1 MKQPFLALLALS
13 LPLALRADASAT
25 PGAEDYNLPEAQS
38 VGAADA
44 DLAPTVMERAASP
57 EAWAAFAK
65 AHPADFWLFGERRDR
80 AVRPGILPAVWLTEA
95 GKGALGGFRGE
106 ARPGEFYVFQV
117 AIVGGAKA
125 PQATVSYE
133 ARPVGNALTRLFRD
147 APEVTCLSIEGTDRL
162 GAPLLKQLPW
172 PKEGEVRP
180 LWFGVQV
187 PETAKGAL
195 DFELLLGGC
204 PFPVS
209 LTVAGE
215 PVAEGGVHE
224 GWRLAR
230 LRWLNSTIGQEETVT
245 APFTP
250 VEADAATRTLRI
262 LGREIV
268 LGENGLPKAYRSFFN
283 GSNTR
288 TDAPAQEGFAE
299 APAFTLEGVTWEA
312 KSFAFTERGP
322 VGVSWTAESESADGM
337 LTLTVQGRLE
347 YDGFL
352 STRLTVRPRGGQAAR
367 HGAATFSLAL
377 TPAASRYAM
386 GLGLEG
392 GLAPK
397 DFAWKWDVRKHQD
410 ALWVGGVNQGLML
423 RLKGP
428 GYVRPLINAYY
439 AFRPLA
445 LPEGWGDGGV
455 TLRREADGSARLT
468 LTGGPRDLAAGAETV
483 YDLDW
488 YLTPFKPIDPHFQL
502 AENRIFHAGAG
513 FKGEDWP
520 ALRAEG
526 FTVANIHQ
534 GRAIN
539 PFINYPYNDLFLPRL
554 AAEAEAAH
562 RAGMKLK
569 VYYTTR
575 ELTQNMPEFF
585 ALNAL
590 DGEIIMPRRP
600 GVPWP
605 VTNRN
610 GPHPWLKAHLGDDF
624 VPAWRE
630 TLRHPGLE
638 GKLDL
643 AVLTTPSTRWD
654 NFYLEGLAYLLRN
667 AHVDGLYIDD
677 TALDRVAMRR
687 ARRILDRDAPTRRLI
702 DMHSWNHHNP
712 LAAWANSAI
721 CFMELYPYI
730 DSLWH
735 GEGAF
740 TMNRRP
746 DFILVEMS
754 GIPFGLMSEQLTG
767 PQNPWRGLAFGMLPR
782 RPWSGDPRPA
792 RSLLDAFGIVPGTA
806 LIGWWDPANPVRPS
820 TDQAL
825 ATLYRRPDGK
835 TLLALANLTDK
846 PLSLTLDADWQA
858 LGRDPAKALGRDP
871 AKARWRARPAKGF
884 QEAAD
889 FPAAGPITLPPTRGL
904 LLELE

>member
-1 MKQPFLALLALS
+1 MRAS
-13 LPLALRADASAT
+13 LPLLLCAAAT
-25 PGAEDYNLPEAQS
+25 LAWAAPEDYNLPEARS

-44 DLAPTVMERAASP
+44 DLAPTLMERAAEP
-57 EAWAAFAK
+57 EEWAAFAK
-65 AHPADFWLFGERRDR
+65 AHPAGFWLFGERRDR
-80 AVRPGILPAVWLTEA
+80 AVRPNLLPAVWLTEA
-95 GKGALGGFRGE
+95 GREALGGFRGE

-117 AIVGGAKA
+117 VIVGGAHA
-125 PQATVSYE
+125 PQPTIAYA
-133 ARPVGNALTRLFRD
+133 ARPEGNALTRLFRE
-147 APEVTCLSIEGTDRL
+147 APPVTCLSLEGTDRL
-162 GAPLLKQLPW
+162 GRPLLKRLPW
-172 PKEGEVRP
+172 PGEGEVKP

-187 PETAKGAL
+187 PEDAAGAL
-195 DFELLLGGC
+195 GFVIEIGGRD
-204 PFPVS
+204 FPVRLEVS
-209 LTVAGE
+209 GE
-215 PVAEGGVHE
+215 PIEEGGVHE

-230 LRWLNSTIGQEETVT
+230 LRWLNSAIGQEETVT

-250 VEADAATRTLRI
+250 VEADLATRTLRI
-262 LGREIV
+262 LGREVV
-268 LGENGLPKAYRSFFN
+268 LGADGLPAAYRSFFN

-288 TDAPAQEGFAE
+288 ADAPAQEGFAE
-299 APAFTLEGVTWEA
+299 APAFTVGGRPFVA
-312 KSFAFTERGP
+312 RRFAFTERGP
-322 VGVSWTAESESADGM
+322 VGVSWVAESVSADGAWV
-337 LTLTVQGRLE
+337 LTVRGRLE

-352 STRLTVRPRGGQAAR
+352 STRLSLRAADGASAR
-367 HGAATFSLAL
+367 HEGVALALAL

-392 GLAPK
+392 GAAPR
-397 DFAWKWDVRKHQD
+397 DFAWRWDTKKHQD

-423 RLKGP
+423 RLKGEN
-428 GYVRPLINAYY
+428 YVRPLINAYY
-439 AFRPLA
+439 AFRPLN

-455 TLRREADGSARLT
+455 TLRRAADGSAHLT
-468 LTGGPRDLAAGAETV
+468 LTGGPRDLAPDGASV
-483 YDLDW
+483 YLLDW

-502 AENRIFHAGAG
+502 AENRIFHAHAG
-513 FKGEDWP
+513 FRGEDWP
-520 ALRAEG
+520 ALRAQG
-526 FTVANIHQ
+526 HTVANIHQ

-539 PFINYPYNDLFLPRL
+539 PFINYPYNDAFLPRL
-554 AAEAEAAH
+554 AAEAQAAH

-575 ELTQNMPEFF
+575 ELTQNLPEFL

-590 DGEIIMPRRP
+590 DGEIVLPRKP

-610 GPHPWLKAHLGDDF
+610 GPHPWLSAHLGDDF

-654 NFYLEGLAYLLRN
+654 NFYLEGLAYLLRE
-667 AHVDGLYIDD
+667 AHIDGLYIDD
-677 TALDRVAMRR
+677 TALDRHAMRR

-702 DMHSWNHHNP
+702 DMHSWNHHNA

-740 TMNRRP
+740 TMGRKP
-746 DFILVEMS
+746 DFILTEMS

-782 RPWSGDPRPA
+782 RPWAGDPRPA
-792 RSLLDAFGIVPGTA
+792 WRILDAFGLVPGTD
-806 LIGWWDPANPVRPS
+806 LIGWWDPANPVKPS

-846 PLSLTLDADWQA
+846 PLPLTLTVDWAA
-858 LGRDPAKALGRDP
+858 LGLGPDQ
-871 AKARWRARPAKGF
+871 AQWRASASPGF
-884 QEAAD
+884 QEAAA
-889 FPAAGPITLPPTRGL
+889 FPGGGPITLPAGRGL
-904 LLELE
+904 LLVAERR